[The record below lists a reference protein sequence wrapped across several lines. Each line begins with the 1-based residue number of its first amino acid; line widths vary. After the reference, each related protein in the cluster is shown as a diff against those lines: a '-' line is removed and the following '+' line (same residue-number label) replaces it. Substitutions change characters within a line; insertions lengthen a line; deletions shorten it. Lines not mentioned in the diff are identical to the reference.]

1 MSKLGEVFI
10 DRWGDEAFICVY
22 DSVTK
27 TRLDENDPSNILRNW
42 RLDPEAILEHIEQ
55 YPEESAYLSEYGDIE
70 DYDSMM
76 DDRVLRSESAIKEG
90 EDLHKRIKKAL
101 KGIEGLD
108 LNNLILSN
116 GVVYNGNDACCD
128 YIQGTYAWCSS
139 SMEC

>member
-1 MSKLGEVFI
+1 MAKLGEVFI
-10 DRWGDEAFICVY
+10 DRYGDEAFICVY

-27 TRLDENDPSNILRNW
+27 TRLDEKDEGNVLGNW
-42 RLDPEAILEHIEQ
+42 RLDPEALNEHIEE

-76 DDRVLRSESAIKEG
+76 DDRVLRSEAQIKEG
-90 EDLHKRIKKAL
+90 EELHKRIKKAL
-101 KGIEGLD
+101 KGIQGLD
-108 LNNLILSN
+108 LDNLILSD
-116 GVVYNGNDACCD
+116 GVVYNGNSACCD

>member
-1 MSKLGEVFI
+1 MAKLGEVFI
-10 DRWGDEAFICVY
+10 DRYGDEAFICVY

-27 TRLDENDPSNILRNW
+27 IRLDEKDEGNVLRNW
-42 RLDPEAILEHIEQ
+42 RLDPEALNEHIEE

-76 DDRVLRSESAIKEG
+76 DDRVLRSEAQIKEG
-90 EDLHKRIKKAL
+90 EELHKRIKKAL
-101 KGIEGLD
+101 KGIQGLD
-108 LNNLILSN
+108 LDNLILSD
-116 GVVYNGNDACCD
+116 GVVYNGNSACCD